1 MRHLTAIICLTLAVF
16 LGSAGVSW
24 SADSEDL
31 AKQFALDQK
40 WVVGVNNAGQK
51 NEFVVSIASGNTLL
65 EAFCNV
71 VSDIV
76 IDKSTG
82 LVRWKKSN
90 ELTFRSKFKIVVNKV
105 HRRSESLDR
114 TSESLGRTSE
124 RMQSLISIKSP
135 NGLLTCQEN
144 YIREKNKLDKNL
156 VNKSQLHL
164 EFKGNNFDFSNV
176 FKEFQSSGLMQTF
189 MDQKNKQAPKFSI
202 VFASY
207 SRNWRN

>member
-1 MRHLTAIICLTLAVF
+1 MRKLTATICLTLAVF

-76 IDKSTG
+76 GVLSTQKRSDK
-82 LVRWKKSN
+82 
-90 ELTFRSKFKIVVNKV
+90 LTFRSKFKLVVEKI
-105 HRRSESLDR
+105 HRQEESLDR
-114 TSESLGRTSE
+114 MSMIRISEK
-124 RMQSLISIKSP
+124 MQSLISIKSP
-135 NGLLTCQEN
+135 NGLLTCHEN
-144 YIREKNKLDKNL
+144 YRREKNKSGRNV